1 MEHTIEENVTVKR
14 EVNKFM
20 NRFFYSKEKNKENLA
35 KMYFYLDDFARYI
48 NDLQLQIGNE
58 LLTFEDFDTVF
69 LEQENI
75 KVFLDEEL
83 CSILI
88 DSITAKEK
96 NTLLKQQNENYV
108 KALHDKQFNK

>member
-14 EVNKFM
+14 EINKFM
-20 NRFFYSKEKNKENLA
+20 NRFFYSKEKNKDNLA
-35 KMYFYLDDFARYI
+35 KMYFYLDDFARYV
-48 NDLQLQIGNE
+48 NELQLQIGNE
-58 LLTFEDFDTVF
+58 LLAFQDFDTVF

-83 CSILI
+83 CTILI

-96 NTLLKQQNENYV
+96 QKLVTDRNQAYIKSLEN
-108 KALHDKQFNK
+108 K

>member
-14 EVNKFM
+14 EINKFM
-20 NRFFYSKEKNKENLA
+20 NRFFYSKEKNKDNLA
-35 KMYFYLDDFARYI
+35 KMYFYLDDFARYV
-48 NDLQLQIGNE
+48 NELQLQIGNE
-58 LLTFEDFDTVF
+58 LLAFQDFDTVF

-83 CSILI
+83 CTILI

-96 NTLLKQQNENYV
+96 QKIVTDRNQAYIKSLEN
-108 KALHDKQFNK
+108 K